1 MMNKNFNIAGVDE
14 AGRGAWAGPVVAATV
29 ILLNI
34 DKIILDSLQ
43 DSKKIPEKKRIRIY
57 HQLIN
62 SAKKSQLY
70 YGIGIAS
77 VEEIFHFNILQASL
91 LAMKRSIFNFQKKFR
106 SQFYIWVDGNQIP
119 KFNFLELSNLSNDFM
134 RFSKSIIS
142 GDKFYPQISA
152 ASIIAKTF
160 RDDLMVKYDKHFPQY
175 RFAKHKGYGTAQHQ
189 KALDIY
195 GICPIHRKSYKPIE
209 RIINSQKYC

>member
-1 MMNKNFNIAGVDE
+1 MINKNFNIAGVDE
-14 AGRGAWAGPVVAATV
+14 VGRGAWAGPVVAATV

-43 DSKKIPEKKRIRIY
+43 DSKKIPEKKRISIY
-57 HQLIN
+57 LQLIN

-160 RDDLMVKYDKHFPQY
+160 RDDLMVNYDKHFPQY

-189 KALDIY
+189 KALDTY

-209 RIINSQKYC
+209 RIINSQKYF